1 MRKLVFVQCF
11 VATVVLTGAAQ
22 GSAVTVSFTDDGT
35 FTAPSFSE
43 SGLTVSATTGVGL
56 LNLNGIGVIGGLSD
70 SFVEPLETLTFE
82 FPAPVVDVL
91 LDFGP
96 ATSNFTMEY
105 EAFNPASLGPDVQI
119 NAIFEVAPFNLSSF
133 FAGQSMTSFT
143 MTGVEGIASGDRLG
157 AITFT
162 IIPEPSTLAL
172 AAFGLLGMLGGR
184 RRRKR

>member
-105 EAFNPASLGPDVQI
+105 EAFNPASLGTVQI
-119 NAIFEVAPFNLSSF
+119 NAIFQPFNFNLSSF
-133 FAGQSMTSFT
+133 FAGQPMTSFT